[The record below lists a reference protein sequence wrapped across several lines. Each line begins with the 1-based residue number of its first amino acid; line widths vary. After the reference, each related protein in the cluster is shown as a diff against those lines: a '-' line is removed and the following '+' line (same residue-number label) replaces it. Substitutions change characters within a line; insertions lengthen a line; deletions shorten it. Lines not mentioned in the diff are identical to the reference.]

1 MWSRKEL
8 MEHIDKLREMLNKT
22 EMESNKWFA
31 KYCAADA
38 VEKQVCKE
46 KEELEKKFT
55 EYNEKYDALFKKY
68 INLADKYVA
77 LQERMFKKD
86 DGN

>member
-1 MWSRKEL
+1 MVTRKEL

-38 VEKQVCKE
+38 VEQKACKE
-46 KEELEKKFT
+46 RDELENKLAA
-55 EYNEKYDALFKKY
+55 YNEKYDALFKKY

-86 DGN
+86 EC